1 MHMLIVIEE
10 VIMNTN
16 IYLIGNAAIHKS
28 PHYQLATID
37 DVVDYCRRKKILG
50 VDTETEGFDFTCK
63 KMIMFQIGDKDK
75 QFVIDTRVIS
85 IEPLRDILENT
96 KIIKI
101 FHNAKFDYKFIKKWA
116 NITCEGVYDTYLA
129 ERVLNCGKDNIKYSL
144 KDVSKKYLNVD
155 LNKDVRNQFVGL
167 TGQPF
172 KNDQIVYG
180 AKDVE
185 YLVQIFEH
193 QQSRIIKNKLNN
205 VINLENEAVLAFADI
220 EYNGLNLD
228 KEKWLELEGINSS
241 KAILLEQ
248 ELDNLILT
256 NESFKEF
263 VCNYIQADLFIS
275 ADELRKVNVKW
286 SSPTQVLKVF
296 KKVIPKL
303 DNVNGKAM
311 YKHRFKYKII
321 DTYIKYKEA
330 MKLCTSYGES
340 FFKNIGSDNKIHTNF
355 HQILDTGRVSSSK
368 PNMQQIPADNI
379 YRNCF
384 TAPDGWSFVSSD
396 YSSQELN
403 VIAFGSKDPV
413 WIKALENNED
423 LHSTC
428 AELVY
433 GELWYDAA
441 DKNCAYMK
449 NKIKCNC
456 KQHKK
461 LRTNVKTINFGLAY
475 GMGPNK
481 LADTLNI
488 SLDGAKELI
497 KKYFKAFPA
506 IKGFLD
512 KLGNFG
518 KKFGYIKTFPPYNR
532 RRWFTNWYPKIWAR
546 KSSFMELGSIERAS
560 KNTPIQGASADMTK
574 RALVLMR
581 DYINTLDVP
590 VKLVMT
596 VHDQI
601 DTICQDEY
609 VDWWSSKMKEL
620 MEQAALEIVTNG
632 LLKAEVT
639 VSNCWEK

>member
-1 MHMLIVIEE
+1 M
-10 VIMNTN
+10 
-16 IYLIGNAAIHKS
+16 IYLVDGSIKTIPS

-37 DVVDYCRRKKILG
+37 DVVKYCENKEILG

-63 KMIMFQIGDKDK
+63 KMIMFQIGDDKK
-75 QFVIDTRVIS
+75 QFVIDTRIVS
-85 IEPLRDILENT
+85 IEPLRNLLENKT
-96 KIIKI
+96 ITKI
-101 FHNAKFDYKFIKKWA
+101 FHNAKFDYKFIKRWS
-116 NITCEGVYDTYLA
+116 NISCEGIYDTFLT
-129 ERVLNCGKDNIKYSL
+129 ERVLNCGKDKYGYGL
-144 KDVSKKYLNVD
+144 KDVCKRYLNVD
-155 LNKDVRNQFVGL
+155 LNKDVRNQFIGL

-185 YLVQIFEH
+185 YLIKIRTH
-193 QQSRIIKNKLNN
+193 QLPLIDKYKLQN
-205 VINLENEAVLAFADI
+205 VVELENKVVSSFADI
-220 EYNGLNLD
+220 EYNGLELD
-228 KEKWLELEGINSS
+228 VEQWSKLEAINTDNAN
-241 KAILLEQ
+241 KLEQ
-248 ELDNLILT
+248 DLDTMIRNDHRVRH
-256 NESFKEF
+256 F
-263 VCNYIQADLFIS
+263 VSKYVQTDMFTPIEEIRDI
-275 ADELRKVNVKW
+275 DIKW
-286 SSPTQVLKVF
+286 TSPKQVLEVF
-296 KKVIPKL
+296 QCLVPTL
-303 DNVNGKAM
+303 DNVNGKQM
-311 YKHRFKYKII
+311 YKYRFKFPLI
-321 DTYIKYKEA
+321 DKYVKYKEA
-330 MKLCTSYGES
+330 MKLCTSYGDA
-340 FFKNIGSDNKIHTNF
+340 FFKNLAADNKIHTNF

-368 PNMQQIPADNI
+368 PNMQQIPADNV

-384 TAPDGWSFVSSD
+384 TAPSGWSFVSSD

-413 WIKALENNED
+413 WLKALEQEQD

-433 GELWYDAA
+433 GEEWINVAED
-441 DKNCAYMK
+441 NCLYMSK
-449 NKIKCNC
+449 KQKCNC
-456 KQHKK
+456 PSHKK

-488 SLDGAKELI
+488 SIDDAKILI
-497 KKYFKAFPA
+497 EKYFEAFPS

-532 RRWFTNWYPKIWAR
+532 KRWFSNWYPKIWNN
-546 KSSFMELGSIERAS
+546 KSSIMELGSIERAS

-574 RALVLMR
+574 LALILMR
-581 DYINTLDVP
+581 DYIKEFNLP
-590 VKLVMT
+590 IKLVMT

-601 DTICQDEY
+601 DTICKDEY
-609 VDWWSSKMKEL
+609 VGAWVIKMKEL
-620 MEQAALEIVTNG
+620 MEEAANQIVTNN